1 MTSLLALVDGSHYT
15 PSVCDNAAWAAR
27 RLGASVELLHVIGRR
42 DIASV
47 PADFSGSLDFGEREQ
62 LLKELADL
70 DEQKAKLARRRGR
83 LILGEAA
90 ARMRE
95 AGVETVDEEMRF
107 GDLVETIAERE
118 EAADLTIIGKRGEA
132 ADFAKLHLGSNLE
145 RVLRG
150 ANRPVLV
157 TARAFR
163 PIHRFIVAFDGG
175 PSALKAID
183 YLAASPLLKDA
194 ACELLTVSDKAS
206 QAGQDKA
213 FQTAESRLGE
223 AGYEVTSRILVGEPD
238 NVIAAEGERDD
249 VDLLVMGAYG
259 HSRIRSFLIGSTTAE
274 IVRGCRRP
282 VLMFR

>member
-15 PSVCDNAAWAAR
+15 PSVCDNAAWAAG
-27 RLGASVELLHVIGRR
+27 RLDASVELLHVIGRR
-42 DIASV
+42 DTASV
-47 PADFSGSLDFGEREQ
+47 PADYSGSLDFGEREQ
-62 LLKELADL
+62 LLKELSDL

-90 ARMRE
+90 ARIRD
-95 AGVETVDEEMRF
+95 AGVEAVDEEMRF

-118 EAADLTIIGKRGEA
+118 EAADLTVIGKRGEA

-157 TARAFR
+157 AARAFR
-163 PIHRFIVAFDGG
+163 PIHRFLVAFDGG

-183 YLAASPLLKDA
+183 YLAASPLLKEA
-194 ACELLTVSDKAS
+194 ACELLTVSDKAAKS
-206 QAGQDKA
+206 GEDKA
-213 FQTAESRLGE
+213 LQAAEARLKD
-223 AGYEVTSRILVGEPD
+223 AGYDVTSRALAGEAD
-238 NVIAAEGERDD
+238 SVIAGEGERDD
-249 VDLLVMGAYG
+249 IDLVVMGAYG